1 MPVKW
6 WATLGSFYQN
16 YTWKRYLKKLRME
29 RSEYIQRE
37 TKKATCIFISKQN
50 QEQNPIYVK
59 HLEMIIT
66 QAKKR

>member
-1 MPVKW
+1 
-6 WATLGSFYQN
+6 
-16 YTWKRYLKKLRME
+16 ME

-66 QAKKR
+66 QAKKKVKIMSEKEKYLSWLPEKPSIT

>member
-1 MPVKW
+1 
-6 WATLGSFYQN
+6 
-16 YTWKRYLKKLRME
+16 ME

-66 QAKKR
+66 QDKKK